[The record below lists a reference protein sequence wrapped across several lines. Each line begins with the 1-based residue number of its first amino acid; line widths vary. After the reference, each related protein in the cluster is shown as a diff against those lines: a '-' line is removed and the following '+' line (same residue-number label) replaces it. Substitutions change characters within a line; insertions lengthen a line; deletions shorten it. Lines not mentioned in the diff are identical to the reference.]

1 MCQFTGGEVGCRR
14 AAAEN
19 GLSSESTLAGE
30 PLPGAPVRS
39 QRQMLRP
46 GSGKRSVHNENS
58 WGQSQA
64 HTPSTSTDTFFP
76 ALR

>member
-1 MCQFTGGEVGCRR
+1 MGCRR
-14 AAAEN
+14 ATAEN

-30 PLPGAPVRS
+30 PLPGAPCPLSETDVEAS
-39 QRQMLRP
+39 
-46 GSGKRSVHNENS
+46 SGKRSVHNENS

-76 ALR
+76 ALP